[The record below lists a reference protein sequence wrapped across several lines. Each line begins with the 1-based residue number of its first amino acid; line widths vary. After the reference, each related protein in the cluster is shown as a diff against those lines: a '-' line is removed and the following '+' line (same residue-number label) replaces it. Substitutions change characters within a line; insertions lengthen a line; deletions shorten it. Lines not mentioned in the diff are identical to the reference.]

1 MKPSRGPSDV
11 EPPARGDIER
21 TRHGIGT
28 VKGGEGAY
36 AIDQAGRRYIDA
48 MSNRSQLG
56 YSYGAELAEA
66 ARAGEAP
73 GADPIGALRS
83 RLAALAPGDLDEV
96 VFTTGAFESL
106 EVTWTLA
113 RRHFEALGERQRRK
127 AIVRRVA
134 IHGVALS
141 ALSFNGVSPIA
152 SPLGPA
158 PISVVEVS
166 NTNAFRTGFE
176 PGDPAFAEHLLRE
189 LEEVVQAEGPR
200 TIAVIV
206 VEPVQMGGGC
216 LVPPPGYWEGLRALA
231 DRHGILIVAD
241 DSATDFGRLGEWYGF
256 ERFGG
261 VPDMATCGTG
271 LTSSYVPLG
280 AVVVREALRATCDPR
295 TYARV
300 RDRSLGGSRAGAAAA
315 LRCIDIIERDG
326 LLERVRTGEP
336 VLAARLE
343 ELKALPAVGDVRG
356 MGYFWAVELVRPGST
371 ERLDEG
377 TRELLLH
384 EYLPARLS
392 EAGLIAR
399 VDDRGDPV
407 VMLAP
412 PLISDVELLET
423 IVDRLADVL
432 RDAGAFIAARP

>member
-1 MKPSRGPSDV
+1 MSASRARSER

-21 TRHGIGT
+21 ARLGIGA
-28 VKGGEGAY
+28 VKGGEGPY
-36 AIDQAGRRYIDA
+36 AIDASGRRYIDA

-56 YSYGAELAEA
+56 YSYGAELLRA
-66 ARAGEAP
+66 AQSAEAP
-73 GADPIGALRS
+73 GTDPLQALRA
-83 RLAALAPGDLDEV
+83 RLGALAPGDLDEV

-106 EVTWTLA
+106 EVTWALA
-113 RRHFEALGERQRRK
+113 RRHFDALGQRQRRK

-152 SPLGPA
+152 APLGPP

-166 NTNAFRTGFE
+166 NTNAFRT
-176 PGDPAFAEHLLRE
+176 PYRPDDPAFADHLLAE
-189 LEEVVQAEGPR
+189 LEAVVQAEGPQ
-200 TIAVIV
+200 TVAVIV

-261 VPDMATCGTG
+261 MPDMATCGTG

-280 AVVVREALRATCDPR
+280 AVIVRDALRATCDPR
-295 TYARV
+295 AHAKV
-300 RDRSLGGSRAGAAAA
+300 RDRSIGGSRAGAAAA
-315 LRCIDIIERDG
+315 LCCIEIIERDG
-326 LLERVRTGEP
+326 LLERVRAGEP
-336 VLAARLE
+336 LLAGGLE
-343 ELKALPAVGDVRG
+343 ALRELPAVGDVRG
-356 MGYFWAVELVRPGST
+356 MGYFWAVELVRPGGT
-371 ERLDEG
+371 ERLDDA

-392 EAGLIAR
+392 EAGVIAR

-407 VMLAP
+407 VLLAP
-412 PLISDVELLET
+412 PLISDDELLET
-423 IVDRLADVL
+423 LLSRLADVL
-432 RDAGAFIAARP
+432 RDAGGLIASR